1 MSDVTVKIVLGTVF
15 LAAGAVAFLAMMTAL
30 GRPGTAGDPA
40 KLRRRH
46 KIFGW
51 LYVAL
56 LVPLIYLGLDFVG
69 EMGDGLSTRGVF
81 HLVLAETLVALLFLK
96 LLVVRVFRGLL
107 KSATALGMALFALTL
122 VVYLVTAGFYFIQAA
137 AVK

>member
-1 MSDVTVKIVLGTVF
+1 MSDVTIKIVLGTVF
-15 LAAGAVAFLAMMTAL
+15 LAAGTTAFLAMMTAL

-51 LYVAL
+51 LYVLL

-69 EMGDGLSTRGVF
+69 EMGDGMSTRAVF
-81 HLVLAETLVALLFLK
+81 HLVLAEALIALLVLK

-107 KSATALGMALFALTL
+107 KSATALGMTLFALTL
-122 VVYLVTAGFYFIQAA
+122 VVYLVTAGFHIVQTATA
-137 AVK
+137 K